1 MPFPP
6 QLTELLDIIKAAS
19 ALVFVISFL
28 WGSFKLISAVVVGF
42 KSLKEF
48 LDNTLPKM
56 LSVLTQLEQYANAAM
71 TNHLPHIEMYTE
83 NMAEGMKQQTAD
95 FRAFE
100 VTQAQILTE
109 VRSELRE
116 LREDI
121 RSSRN
126 AGS

>member
-1 MPFPP
+1 MPFPL
-6 QLTELLDIIKAAS
+6 QLTQLLDIIKAAS

-28 WGSFKLISAVVVGF
+28 WGSFKLVSAVVTGF
-42 KSLKEF
+42 KALRDF

-56 LSVLTQLEQYANAAM
+56 LSVLTQLEQYANVAM

-83 NMAEGMKQQTAD
+83 SMVEGMKQQSAD
-95 FRAFE
+95 FRAYE

-109 VRSELRE
+109 VRGELRE

-126 AGS
+126 ANS